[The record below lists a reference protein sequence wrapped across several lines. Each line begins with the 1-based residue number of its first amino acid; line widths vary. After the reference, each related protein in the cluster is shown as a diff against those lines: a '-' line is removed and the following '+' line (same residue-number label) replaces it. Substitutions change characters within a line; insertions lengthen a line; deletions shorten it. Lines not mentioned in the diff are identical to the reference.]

1 MQSKI
6 AENTVKKIQ
15 FTMQNTAG
23 ELVMLGTE
31 QAEQVFVKAIDSG
44 EIKTWEHFEYVLSF
58 IVENRFLRIY

>member
-1 MQSKI
+1 MQ
-6 AENTVKKIQ
+6 
-15 FTMQNTAG
+15 FPMQNLAG